1 MKKKKI
7 TTFIFVLILIIGQVE
22 SQEIDID
29 ELLERLTRI
38 EKNIADLQKG
48 KVEEFE
54 KSISSG
60 YISRNEAR
68 FDDIETKNRMNY
80 GIIEEIQNK
89 ANNLEK
95 KLDLINSDFQSR
107 VSKIEKK
114 LDDMKDSQ
122 KTNLIER
129 KQVIQ
134 PALKEN
140 LDQIDVTK
148 SENITESE
156 IKKKYENA
164 IKLLWA
170 SKYKEA
176 ESELKALKKN

>member
-1 MKKKKI
+1 
-7 TTFIFVLILIIGQVE
+7 
-22 SQEIDID
+22 
-29 ELLERLTRI
+29 
-38 EKNIADLQKG
+38 
-48 KVEEFE
+48 
-54 KSISSG
+54 
-60 YISRNEAR
+60 
-68 FDDIETKNRMNY
+68 
-80 GIIEEIQNK
+80 
-89 ANNLEK
+89 
-95 KLDLINSDFQSR
+95 
-107 VSKIEKK
+107 
-114 LDDMKDSQ
+114 MKDSQ

-129 KQVIQ
+129 KQFIQ

-176 ESELKALKKN
+176 ESELKALKKINPSDLMPNIQYWLGEVHYAQKKL